1 MRKNPKVVILGMG
14 NLLLRDEG
22 IGVHVANALQ
32 EAPSPGNI
40 ELEIIDGATSPDATL
55 AFQDADKLIVVD
67 AVQAGD
73 EPGAIYRFYP
83 ADINLDDNS
92 MTSVHQISL
101 LDNLRLMEIFGQ
113 KYQDVV
119 IIGVQPKETG
129 WGIELSTELQQ
140 RMSQIIGVV
149 LQEAGQCHPDD
160 PEKGE

>member
-1 MRKNPKVVILGMG
+1 MRNNPKIVVLGMG
-14 NLLLRDEG
+14 NLLLKDEG
-22 IGVHVANALQ
+22 IGVHVVNALQ
-32 EAPSPGNI
+32 KAPSPDNI
-40 ELEIIDGATSPDATL
+40 ELEIVDGATSPDATL

-83 ADINLDDNS
+83 HDIDLDDKS

-119 IIGVQPKETG
+119 IIGVQPKETD

-140 RMSQIIGVV
+140 RMPRIIEVV
-149 LQEAGQCHPDD
+149 LQEAGQCRPDD